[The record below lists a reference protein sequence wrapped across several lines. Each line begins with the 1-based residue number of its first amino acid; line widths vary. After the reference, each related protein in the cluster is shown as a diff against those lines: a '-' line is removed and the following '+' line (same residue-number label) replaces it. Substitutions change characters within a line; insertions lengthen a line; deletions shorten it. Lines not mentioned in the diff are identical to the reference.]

1 MILGFC
7 PLSNNGPIPTQL
19 AYAGFLILFFNLLK
33 FTGGLMLTTLLLV
46 FLVGLGFVSGSIWVL
61 TAAVGALLV
70 KMFPLTLV
78 FFAIVAAV
86 YLAFSYYN
94 QR

>member
-1 MILGFC
+1 M
-7 PLSNNGPIPTQL
+7 PTQL

-78 FFAIVAAV
+78 FFAIAGAG
-86 YLAFSYYN
+86 YLAFFYYFN
-94 QR
+94 KRK